1 MSRDASS
8 ISSMTLRIDQ
18 LGRVV
23 LPEQVRN
30 SLNLHEG
37 DALNL
42 QLEGGRIVLEPV
54 LEPILEGQL
63 KEVRGMLV
71 WTGAIDSE
79 TDLLEQAHEDR
90 MRHALGS

>member
-1 MSRDASS
+1 
-8 ISSMTLRIDQ
+8 MTLRIDQ

-54 LEPILEGQL
+54 PVSEMSSEGQL
-63 KEVRGMLV
+63 KEVQGMLV
-71 WTGAIDSE
+71 WTGAIDSS
-79 TDLLEQAHEDR
+79 TDLLEQAREDR
-90 MRHALGS
+90 MRHILGS